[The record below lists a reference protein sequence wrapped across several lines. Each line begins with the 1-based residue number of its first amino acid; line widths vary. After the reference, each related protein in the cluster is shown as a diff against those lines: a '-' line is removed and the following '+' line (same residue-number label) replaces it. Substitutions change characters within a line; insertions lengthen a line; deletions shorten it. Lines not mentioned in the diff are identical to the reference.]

1 MGDKPLFN
9 LDADGRWRLAYD
21 KNQWVLQRRVGSPDR
36 NTSGIRE
43 SGWRAVSFVGGK
55 KATLV
60 RLFRE
65 KGIILTAE
73 AQASFDALPERF
85 LDWYGGF
92 KLKGVR

>member
-55 KATLV
+55 KATLE

-65 KGIILTAE
+65 NGIVLSAE
-73 AQASFDALPERF
+73 AQDRFDALRER
-85 LDWYGGF
+85 LALAHADHPH
-92 KLKGVR
+92 KS